1 MYKVL
6 KDQNNELQSHQ
17 ILKRN
22 EQNVFSMLE
31 TLLAEEKELLNQKNQ
46 LLDLEETLKKRVI
59 NEIQAKEIKINNLQV
74 EIPELKQRLKDLAKT
89 LKIPVV
95 KKIVE
100 IPTDN

>member
-1 MYKVL
+1 ML
-6 KDQNNELQSHQ
+6 KEQNNELQSPQ
-17 ILKRN
+17 VLKENEKTVLSILYSLTK
-22 EQNVFSMLE
+22 
-31 TLLAEEKELLNQKNQ
+31 EEKKLQKEKNQ
-46 LLDLEETLKKRVI
+46 LLDLEETLKKRI
-59 NEIQAKEIKINNLQV
+59 IAEIQAKETKIKNLQM

>member
-1 MYKVL
+1 VL
-6 KDQNNELQSHQ
+6 KEQNNELQSPQ
-17 ILKRN
+17 VLKENEKTVLSILYSLTK
-22 EQNVFSMLE
+22 
-31 TLLAEEKELLNQKNQ
+31 EEKKLQKEKNQ
-46 LLDLEETLKKRVI
+46 LLDLEETLKKRI
-59 NEIQAKEIKINNLQV
+59 IAEIQAKETKIKNLQM

>member
-1 MYKVL
+1 MFKVL
-6 KDQNNELQSHQ
+6 KDQNNELQSPQ

-31 TLLAEEKELLNQKNQ
+31 TLLAEEKELLNQKDQ

-59 NEIQAKEIKINNLQV
+59 NEIQAKEIKIKNLQV

-89 LKIPVV
+89 LEIPVV